1 MKGSHRILLFI
12 LLAIALI
19 GWVWAASAFWQYQS
33 LRSQLRDLRNQNAE
47 TQKLL
52 EQAKKQKEQYSKLVR
67 ELGEPISDFNSGPL
81 TAKLMDQVEGL
92 LLQSKIKAET
102 IQPLPWQI
110 NQDLRAARIAVQIT
124 AITTQPTISEG
135 LQGLTE
141 LFMRLRSM
149 RPPVSVER
157 LNVQAVS
164 EPKHGLRLQTQLVWW
179 IPVEDA
185 VLKKQAIQ
193 TRRQIRR
200 R

>member
-1 MKGSHRILLFI
+1 VKGSHRILLFI